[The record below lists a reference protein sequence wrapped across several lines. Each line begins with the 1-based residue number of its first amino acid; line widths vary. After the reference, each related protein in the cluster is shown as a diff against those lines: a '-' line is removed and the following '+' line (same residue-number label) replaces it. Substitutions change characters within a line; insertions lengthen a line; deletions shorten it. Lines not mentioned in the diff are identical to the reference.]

1 VSHTRIG
8 QNLNAA
14 ASGAVDI
21 KMFNSVK
28 AGRVRIAE
36 LERRNV
42 RTFTSKVNKSIR
54 GAFSHIEANTD
65 TP

>member
-1 VSHTRIG
+1 
-8 QNLNAA
+8 
-14 ASGAVDI
+14 
-21 KMFNSVK
+21 MFNSVK

-65 TP
+65 TPGAPFYGKVLKV